1 MGSLFFFFGTKF
13 FAKPKVELLPLAT
26 NLQENLLIGSWIMQD
41 PTEAKDSGASF
52 LLTDATVQYLKN
64 GTSSGAGFMHFV
76 SGKNVEYLKANNI
89 CLTYYMKAT
98 THWLIDDGILC
109 DSNIQAEMTPE
120 ILNEQSK
127 EFADWLATETRKT
140 KLKEYGIIELTQT
153 RLVLQGPVTDIVLE
167 DSRSIPD

>member
-1 MGSLFFFFGTKF
+1 
-13 FAKPKVELLPLAT
+13 
-26 NLQENLLIGSWIMQD
+26 
-41 PTEAKDSGASF
+41 
-52 LLTDATVQYLKN
+52 
-64 GTSSGAGFMHFV
+64 
-76 SGKNVEYLKANNI
+76 
-89 CLTYYMKAT
+89 
-98 THWLIDDGILC
+98 
-109 DSNIQAEMTPE
+109 MTPE